1 MNTSSPLQ
9 NELTQKLQ
17 LLDEA
22 SLRRQQ
28 KIVTPLQ
35 NGRCL
40 VNGRELYDFSSNDYL
55 GFSQHPEVIAAAVE
69 AIQEYGVGSRASML
83 VSGWSPVHQLLK
95 ERISEFEQTES
106 AILFSS
112 GYAACQ
118 GAIST
123 IIDAND
129 IVFCERSNHA
139 CLVDGCRLSNAKFRV
154 YRNYRLEILERELKK
169 SASFPHRWIV
179 TETVFGMDA
188 TIAPMD
194 ELIELAEKYDAYLI
208 CDEAHAS
215 GIYGPK
221 GVGIISEF
229 YDDVTIPLEIV
240 DRRVPLRIG
249 TLSKAFGSQGGFVA
263 GSSEIIE
270 LLWNRA
276 KTAMFS
282 TALSIP
288 ACAAAAKA
296 IQLLLDDK
304 EQLPLGLRCNAGVF
318 RSLLYED
325 KFEVFGESNNPIIPI
340 IIEDPELVIKMAH
353 HLEQA
358 GFLVAAIRPP
368 TVPRGTSRLRI
379 SLNANFSMD
388 DLKLLRKA
396 MNNARS
402 GKNIK

>member
-1 MNTSSPLQ
+1 MNNFSPLQ
-9 NELTQKLQ
+9 NEAIRNLQ

-22 SLRRQQ
+22 NLRRRQ
-28 KIVTPLQ
+28 KVVTPLQ

-40 VNGRELYDFSSNDYL
+40 VDGRELYDFSSNDYL
-55 GFSQHPEVIAAAVE
+55 GFSHHPEVIAAAVE
-69 AIQEYGVGSRASML
+69 AIQQYGVGSRASML
-83 VSGWSPVHQLLK
+83 VSGWSPMHQLLK
-95 ERISEFEQTES
+95 ERICELEQTES
-106 AILFSS
+106 ALLFSS

-129 IVFCERSNHA
+129 IVFCERNNHA
-139 CLVDGCRLSNAKFRV
+139 CLVDGCRLSNANFRV
-154 YRNYRLEILERELKK
+154 YRNHRLEILERELKK
-169 SASFPHRWIV
+169 SASFSHRWIV

-221 GVGIISEF
+221 GAGIISEF
-229 YDDVTIPLEIV
+229 YDDVTIPLEV
-240 DRRVPLRIG
+240 VERRVPLRIG
-249 TLSKAFGSQGGFVA
+249 TLSKAFGSQGGFVV

-288 ACAAAAKA
+288 ACAAAAKS
-296 IQLLLDDK
+296 IQLLLDD
-304 EQLPLGLRCNAGVF
+304 EEHLPLKLRCNAGVF
-318 RSLLYED
+318 RSLLEED
-325 KFEVFGESNNPIIPI
+325 KFEVFGEPNNPIIPVL
-340 IIEDPELVIKMAH
+340 IEDPEVVIKMAH

-388 DLKLLRKA
+388 DLKLLRIA
-396 MNNARS
+396 MNNARL
-402 GKNIK
+402 GKKAQ

>member
-1 MNTSSPLQ
+1 MNTEPFLQ
-9 NELTQKLQ
+9 NEAGRQLQ
-17 LLDEA
+17 LLEEA
-22 SLRRQQ
+22 GLRRQR
-28 KIVTPLQ
+28 KIVTPLK

-40 VNGRELYDFSSNDYL
+40 VDGRELYDFSSNDYL
-55 GFSQHPEVIAAAVE
+55 GFSQHPDVVAAAVE
-69 AIQEYGVGSRASML
+69 AIEQYGVGSRASML

-95 ERISEFEQTES
+95 ERICELEQTES
-106 AILFSS
+106 ALLFSS
-112 GYAACQ
+112 GYAACL
-118 GAIST
+118 GVVST
-123 IIDAND
+123 IIAADD
-129 IVFCERSNHA
+129 IVFCERNNHA

-154 YRNYRLEILERELKK
+154 YRSNRLDILERELKK
-169 SASFPHRWIV
+169 SVSFPNRWIV

-188 TIAPMD
+188 TIAPLD

-215 GIYGPK
+215 GIYGPQ
-221 GVGIISEF
+221 GAGIISEY
-229 YDDVTIPLEIV
+229 YDDITIPLEVV

-249 TLSKAFGSQGGFVA
+249 TLSKAFGSQGGFVVGA
-263 GSSEIIE
+263 LQIIE
-270 LLWNRA
+270 LLWNQA

-288 ACAAAAKA
+288 ACAAAAKSV
-296 IQLLLDDK
+296 QLLM
-304 EQLPLGLRCNAGVF
+304 EESSNLPWKIRSKAAVF
-318 RSLLYED
+318 RSHLYED
-325 KFEVFGESNNPIIPI
+325 KFELFGESNNPIIPVL
-340 IIEDPELVIKMAH
+340 IEDPELVIKMAQN
-353 HLEQA
+353 LEEA

-402 GKNIK
+402 GKKTK